1 MHTNRPQ
8 NFWQKCLVVDPVCQR
23 LFYISQKKYK
33 TISWKK
39 VCLTLR
45 FFYCFD
51 FEKKTPDLRGFSV
64 SVCTGGYRFSVT
76 PMHKLLGASG
86 GFLWCFGQNLVTLY
100 LRSIAW
106 IPWIYLPFPRKLPEV
121 LFVTQVWKLLMV
133 NCRKFQITSNE
144 MNISI
149 PYISSM
155 IFTYKIT

>member
-23 LFYISQKKYK
+23 LFYISQKNIKRFLE
-33 TISWKK
+33 KK
-39 VCLTLR
+39 FVSHSD
-45 FFYCFD
+45 FFIVLILK
-51 FEKKTPDLRGFSV
+51 KKTPDLRGFSV